1 MHALADI
8 LLGGREWL
16 AWAAPLAALAL
27 IVLAWSYRRAGASA
41 AVRLAAAALKAAG
54 IVALAVCL
62 IEPLASGTRPRP
74 GDNLFLLLAD
84 NSRSLQVRDGAGQPS
99 RGEELK
105 QTLAKTSPWR
115 TRLAQDFDVRPYA
128 FDTRLQPLKDA
139 SELSLDG
146 DGSTLAG
153 SLGLLAERFR
163 GRPTA
168 GVLVFSDGNATDLS
182 DETDWRKLPP
192 VYPVVLGA
200 DAGPADVSVARVSV
214 SQTNFEAAPVT
225 VVAEIDS
232 QGVSGKKI
240 IVRLVDE
247 SGKTIERRER
257 PADGSPIAERFQL
270 RPERPGV
277 SFYTVHACLE
287 GEEELQEDSG
297 DSTEATL
304 ANNERL
310 AVVDRGG
317 GPYRVLYVS
326 GRPNWD
332 FKFLRRALAED
343 DEVNL
348 VGLVRIAKKEP
359 KFTFRGRPGERT
371 NPLYRGFGNQQDEE
385 AEQYDEPVLL
395 RLGTEDKEELKGGF
409 PKAAETLFAYH
420 ALILDGVEAAF
431 FTHEQLSLIQ
441 QFVSQR
447 GGGLLMLGGHH
458 SFANGGYDRTPVGD
472 LLPVYLRRGKERDAA
487 GAYRLQLTREG
498 WLQPWVRS
506 RANEQDE
513 ERRLADMPP
522 FETVNHV
529 SSIKPGASVL
539 AEVIAAGGAAEPA
552 LVAQQFGRGRAAAL
566 TIGDLWRWNLQ
577 RKEAGPSDLEK
588 SWRQTVRWLV
598 ADVPSRVE
606 AETERPGGEASG
618 PMRIVARAR
627 DEQFEPLDNAKVVA
641 RIHSPDGRELELTA
655 EPSERAA
662 GEYVTTFSGR
672 APGAYRATITATSAE
687 GAEVGR
693 REIGWA
699 IGPAGDELR
708 RLRPNRELL
717 ERIAHETGGE
727 IVAAGD
733 LDRFVADLP
742 NRKLP
747 IVETWTWPLW
757 HQWQVFLF
765 AVICLC
771 GEWGL
776 RRWKGMP

>member
-1 MHALADI
+1 MHTLADI
-8 LLGGREWL
+8 MLGGREWL
-16 AWAAPLAALAL
+16 VWAAPLAALAL
-27 IVLAWSYRRAGASA
+27 VVLAWSYRRAGASL

-54 IVALAVCL
+54 IVALAICL

-74 GDNLFLLLAD
+74 GENLFLLLAD

-153 SLGLLAERFR
+153 SLALLAERFR

-168 GVLVFSDGNATDLS
+168 GVLLFSDGNATDLS
-182 DETDWRKLPP
+182 DETDWQGLPP

-200 DAGPADVSVARVSV
+200 DAGLADVSVARVSV

-225 VVAEIDS
+225 VAAEIDC
-232 QGVSGKKI
+232 QGVSGKKVI
-240 IVRLVDE
+240 TRLLDE
-247 SGKTIERRER
+247 SGNTIERRET
-257 PADGSPIAERFQL
+257 PADGGPIAERFQL
-270 RPERPGV
+270 RPERPGI
-277 SFYTVHACLE
+277 SFYTVRACLE
-287 GEEELQEDSG
+287 GEEELPADSG
-297 DSTEATL
+297 NSSEATL

-326 GRPNWD
+326 GRPNWE

-348 VGLVRIAKKEP
+348 VGLLRIAKKEP

-395 RLGTEDKEELKGGF
+395 RLGTQDKEELKGGF
-409 PKAAETLFAYH
+409 PKAAEALFAYQ
-420 ALILDGVEAAF
+420 ALILDDVEAAF

-447 GGGLLMLGGHH
+447 GGGFLMLGGHH
-458 SFANGGYDRTPVGD
+458 SFSNGEYDRTPVGD
-472 LLPVYLRRGKERDAA
+472 LLPVYLRRQDHGPS
-487 GAYRLQLTREG
+487 GPFRLLLTREG

-513 ERRLADMPP
+513 LRRLADMPP
-522 FETVNHV
+522 FEMVNQI

-539 AEVIAAGGAAEPA
+539 AEVRPAAGEAVPA
-552 LVAQQFGRGRAAAL
+552 LVVQQFGRGRAAAL
-566 TIGDLWRWNLQ
+566 TIGDLWRWNLR

-606 AETERPGGEASG
+606 AETERPTGDTSG
-618 PMRIVARAR
+618 PIRIIARAR
-627 DEQFEPLDNAKVVA
+627 DQRFEPLDNAAVRV
-641 RIHSPDGRELELTA
+641 RVRSPDGREIELTA

-662 GEYVTTFSGR
+662 GEYTATFSGR
-672 APGAYRATITATSAE
+672 VPGAYRATVTVTSADA
-687 GAEVGR
+687 AEVGR

-717 ERIAHETGGE
+717 ERIAQETGGE
-727 IVAAGD
+727 IVEAGD
-733 LDRFVADLP
+733 LDSFVADLP

-757 HQWQVFLF
+757 HQWQVFLL
-765 AVICLC
+765 AVICLS
-771 GEWGL
+771 GEWIL